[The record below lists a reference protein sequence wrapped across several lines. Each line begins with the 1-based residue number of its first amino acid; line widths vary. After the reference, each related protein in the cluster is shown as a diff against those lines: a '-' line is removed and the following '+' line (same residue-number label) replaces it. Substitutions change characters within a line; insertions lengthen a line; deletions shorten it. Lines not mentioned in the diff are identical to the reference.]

1 MCFDELNPHP
11 QDIKIGVVP
20 YCLHTSH
27 PSFCQRS
34 ITNMSESS
42 SNGLPDLT
50 PAALGI
56 NLNTTLG
63 AVFIGFTV
71 SAVLS
76 FFQSL
81 ETLLL
86 AKL

>member
-1 MCFDELNPHP
+1 
-11 QDIKIGVVP
+11 
-20 YCLHTSH
+20 
-27 PSFCQRS
+27 
-34 ITNMSESS
+34 MSESS